1 TSSTSNERVE
11 ARPLNIASI
20 LVAGTRPLRDSRPC
34 QFRCQG
40 IIEIRA
46 QSNACSEVSDL
57 QLFDSERPPQVT
69 SMTFQSVELSV
80 LIERSENRR
89 PPAMRRLDIIKLRTV
104 IVSIHKPRPL
114 SQMRPGNPHV
124 PSAKYRPRPEL
135 AAPLPRRTDLEINS
149 TSPQQKEKGHHNP
162 ANPRNIA
169 RREKDEHRENPD
181 PGEGA
186 KRQTSFPLRDHDSRL
201 QPILRIP
208 DLKNSGAAITAPMRH
223 PTAIDNQGL

>member
-1 TSSTSNERVE
+1 LPCYRISFFFSLCSHHPIT
-11 ARPLNIASI
+11 PLCPYTT
-20 LVAGTRPLRDSRPC
+20 L
-34 QFRCQG
+34 FR
-40 IIEIRA
+40 
-46 QSNACSEVSDL
+46 S
-57 QLFDSERPPQVT
+57 
-69 SMTFQSVELSV
+69 
-80 LIERSENRR
+80 
-89 PPAMRRLDIIKLRTV
+89 
-104 IVSIHKPRPL
+104 

>member
-57 QLFDSERPPQVT
+57 QLFDSESPPQVT

-80 LIERSENRR
+80 LIERSEDRR
-89 PPAMRRLDIIKLRTV
+89 PPAMRRLDIIKLRAV
-104 IVSIHKPRPL
+104 IVSIHKPRPV
-114 SQMRPGNPHV
+114 SHMRPGNPHD

-135 AAPLPRRTDLEINS
+135 ARPFPSRTDLEINS
-149 TSPQQKEKGHHNP
+149 TNPQQPEKRNHYP
-162 ANPRNIA
+162 ANPRDVT
-169 RREKDEHRENPD
+169 RRDEDEHGEHPD
-181 PGEGA
+181 PRKG
-186 KRQTSFPLRDHDSRL
+186 T
-201 QPILRIP
+201 
-208 DLKNSGAAITAPMRH
+208 
-223 PTAIDNQGL
+223 